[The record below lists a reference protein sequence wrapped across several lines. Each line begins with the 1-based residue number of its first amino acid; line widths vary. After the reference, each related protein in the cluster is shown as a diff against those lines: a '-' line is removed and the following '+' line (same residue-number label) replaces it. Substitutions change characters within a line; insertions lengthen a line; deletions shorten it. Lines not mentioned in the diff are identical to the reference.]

1 MKRNRPIT
9 ASKTPKIEH
18 PIVEVGWNKFPSLFL
33 EKKFR
38 GKKLKKKPPASRPAS
53 KVDEAKV
60 LEQIK
65 AISDKI

>member
-1 MKRNRPIT
+1 MKRNRPII
-9 ASKTPKIEH
+9 ASKTTKIEH
-18 PIVEVGWNKFPSLFL
+18 PRVEVGWNKFPSLFL

-38 GKKLKKKPPASRPAS
+38 GKKLKKKPPVS
-53 KVDEAKV
+53 KVDETKV

>member
-38 GKKLKKKPPASRPAS
+38 GKKLKKKPPAS